1 MNKMI
6 GKLRYS
12 DHNIT
17 EIPFEEVPQKVPIIP
32 LKNAVLMPGILL
44 PILVGRND
52 SLKLVET
59 ECKPGFFIALF
70 TQYSPQEKIAD
81 VEQMYPIGTLAE
93 IHRVVSMG
101 EGGYQIILQ
110 GIQKIKLHSII
121 EKKPYLKGCIS
132 PIPEI
137 HDVKKKMLRE
147 FQEMVIYYIKNHPNI
162 PDEIIAFVR
171 RLENASSLANQIIFF
186 SQREITE
193 RIKFLSIGRVS
204 KKIKILSEKIK
215 TEIGELKLAQTVH
228 NKIEEDASKIQ
239 KEFYLRKQLETIR
252 KELGDKD
259 EEDNDLE
266 QQLEKKYLP
275 KAIRKSVQKEMVR
288 MKRMQ
293 ESMQGGGMEALQ
305 IRNWIGLILELP
317 WEDPSLK
324 EISMQ
329 RASRILTKEHEG
341 LKNVKERILEF
352 LAVEKQT
359 ASSRPMILCLIGPPG
374 VGKTSLA
381 GSIAK
386 VLQRPLVR
394 SSLGGIR
401 DEAGIRGHRR
411 TYVGALPGKILTAI
425 KKAQTRD
432 PVFLLDEID
441 KMGNSYNG
449 DPASALL
456 EVLDPEQNHAFEDH
470 YLGEPYN
477 LNRVLFICT
486 ANQPDTIPAPLLD
499 RMEVI
504 HISGYTVAE
513 KEIIAM
519 KHLLPK
525 IIKEMKL
532 NKTQIELE
540 RNLIHKIIIHYTKE
554 AGVRNLKRNLE
565 ALVRYSV
572 RTLIETEE
580 KKSQKPAK
588 TKTKAKASIKT
599 KSLEKNSERNLPI
612 FKYNEKDL
620 LKILGKYRYHP
631 ERKEA
636 TERCGVAVG
645 MAWTPMGGDILFVE
659 TTSYSGKGE
668 LKLSGQL
675 GDVMKESAH
684 AALSFLK
691 SHCNELHIDPQIFK
705 KTDIHIHVPS
715 GAIPKDGPSA
725 GVTILSA
732 LASLFSQKKLDN
744 NLAMTGEI
752 SLRGSVLPVGGIKE
766 KVLAARMAGINTVLL
781 PEQNRVDYEE
791 IPKNVRAGIRA
802 EYSNNMLSLL
812 QKVLPDSVK

>member
-1 MNKMI
+1 M
-6 GKLRYS
+6 
-12 DHNIT
+12 
-17 EIPFEEVPQKVPIIP
+17 
-32 LKNAVLMPGILL
+32 
-44 PILVGRND
+44 
-52 SLKLVET
+52 
-59 ECKPGFFIALF
+59 
-70 TQYSPQEKIAD
+70 
-81 VEQMYPIGTLAE
+81 
-93 IHRVVSMG
+93 
-101 EGGYQIILQ
+101 
-110 GIQKIKLHSII
+110 
-121 EKKPYLKGCIS
+121 
-132 PIPEI
+132 
-137 HDVKKKMLRE
+137 
-147 FQEMVIYYIKNHPNI
+147 
-162 PDEIIAFVR
+162 
-171 RLENASSLANQIIFF
+171 
-186 SQREITE
+186 
-193 RIKFLSIGRVS
+193 
-204 KKIKILSEKIK
+204 
-215 TEIGELKLAQTVH
+215 
-228 NKIEEDASKIQ
+228 
-239 KEFYLRKQLETIR
+239 
-252 KELGDKD
+252 
-259 EEDNDLE
+259 
-266 QQLEKKYLP
+266 
-275 KAIRKSVQKEMVR
+275 
-288 MKRMQ
+288 
-293 ESMQGGGMEALQ
+293 
-305 IRNWIGLILELP
+305 
-317 WEDPSLK
+317 
-324 EISMQ
+324 
-329 RASRILTKEHEG
+329 
-341 LKNVKERILEF
+341 KERILEF

-394 SSLGGIR
+394 ASLGGIR

-441 KMGNSYNG
+441 KVGNSYHG

-470 YLGEPYN
+470 YLGEPYD
-477 LNRVLFICT
+477 LSRVLFICT
-486 ANQPDTIPAPLLD
+486 ANQADTIPPPLLD

-504 HISGYTVAE
+504 RISGYTVAE
-513 KEIIAM
+513 KEMIAM

-525 IIKEMKL
+525 VIKEMKL
-532 NKTQIELE
+532 HKTQIELE
-540 RNLIHKIIIHYTKE
+540 RNLLHKIIVHYTRE
-554 AGVRNLKRNLE
+554 AGVRGLKRKLE
-565 ALVRYSV
+565 ALVRSSV
-572 RTLIETEE
+572 RTLIEAEE
-580 KKSQKPAK
+580 KESQKAAK
-588 TKTKAKASIKT
+588 INSKTSIKT
-599 KSLEKNSERNLPI
+599 NSLEKNSKRNLPI

-620 LKILGKYRYHP
+620 LKILGKHRYDP
-631 ERKEA
+631 ERKEK
-636 TERCGVAVG
+636 TEQCGVAVG

-691 SHCNELHIDPQIFK
+691 SHCTELHIDPQIFK

-732 LASLFSQKKLDN
+732 LASLFSQKKLDS

-781 PEQNRVDYEE
+781 PEQNRIDYEE

-802 EYSNNMLSLL
+802 EYSNNMLALL
-812 QKVLPDSVK
+812 HKVLPDTDK